1 VVSAVNVKKVDKP
14 SEAIEAKPSVIQ
26 KPIVAS
32 AGPKSISIKNALA
45 GKVQSQPKI
54 EEVVPET
61 DDSIVDELEEIDEIE
76 DENSPFTQLELEAQ
90 WQNYIQSHLVEK
102 PRYASLMSTYSPAIG
117 SDFKIVVNV
126 ESQFQVE
133 MFSEIKMDLL
143 IFLRKKL
150 DNKSIVLEVEI
161 QEQENGKNMMYTS
174 EDKYKYLSQI
184 NPSIN
189 KLRQELGLE
198 FD

>member
-1 VVSAVNVKKVDKP
+1 MVSAVNVKKVDKP